1 MSKKSEEAL
10 NALIKPIR
18 NWLKGNNKR
27 NALVIL
33 SEPRAKTHLVL
44 ATNTTG
50 NDMIPDMG
58 LIVGMEPQLT
68 DVLLMI
74 HDFAMDIE
82 PATPHE
88 PDWEDTIDFTASSS
102 GRPDPED
109 DTPAENSYSRQAV
122 GAPSVNQQSVCDGES
137 VGQGDNSY
145 ERRGCESYRALA
157 QAQPISR

>member
-1 MSKKSEEAL
+1 MSKKKEEAL

-18 NWLKGNNKR
+18 KWLAGDKHR

-33 SEPRAKTHLVL
+33 SEPLAKTQLVL

-58 LIVGMEPQLT
+58 MIVGMEPQLT

-82 PATPHE
+82 PVKTNE

-102 GRPDPED
+102 GRPDTEE
-109 DTPAENSYSRQAV
+109 DTPADAESISNHCRTIPETFSR
-122 GAPSVNQQSVCDGES
+122 
-137 VGQGDNSY
+137 DN
-145 ERRGCESYRALA
+145 RK
-157 QAQPISR
+157 

>member
-1 MSKKSEEAL
+1 MEKCNNEKRL
-10 NALIKPIR
+10 NNLIKPIR
-18 NWLKGNNKR
+18 KWLAGDKHR

-33 SEPRAKTHLVL
+33 SEPRAKTQLVL

-58 LIVGMEPQLT
+58 MIVGMEPQLQ

-82 PATPHE
+82 PVTHHE

-102 GRPDPED
+102 GRPE
-109 DTPAENSYSRQAV
+109 E
-122 GAPSVNQQSVCDGES
+122 
-137 VGQGDNSY
+137 
-145 ERRGCESYRALA
+145 
-157 QAQPISR
+157 

>member
-1 MSKKSEEAL
+1 MSKKKEEAL

-18 NWLKGNNKR
+18 KWLAGDKHR

-33 SEPRAKTHLVL
+33 SEPRAKTQLVL

-58 LIVGMEPQLT
+58 MIVGMEPQLT

-82 PATPHE
+82 PLQE
-88 PDWEDTIDFTASSS
+88 PVTDWEDTIDYTASSS

-109 DTPAENSYSRQAV
+109 DAPADA
-122 GAPSVNQQSVCDGES
+122 ES
-137 VGQGDNSY
+137 KSNHCRTIPETLS
-145 ERRGCESYRALA
+145 
-157 QAQPISR
+157 

>member
-1 MSKKSEEAL
+1 MSKKKEEAL

-18 NWLKGNNKR
+18 KWLAGDKHR

-33 SEPRAKTHLVL
+33 SEPLAKTQLVL

-58 LIVGMEPQLT
+58 MIVGMEPQLT

-82 PATPHE
+82 PVKTNE

-102 GRPDPED
+102 GRPDTEE
-109 DTPAENSYSRQAV
+109 DTPADAE
-122 GAPSVNQQSVCDGES
+122 
-137 VGQGDNSY
+137 
-145 ERRGCESYRALA
+145 
-157 QAQPISR
+157 PISNHCRTIPETLS

>member
-18 NWLKGNNKR
+18 KWLAGNNKR

-33 SEPRAKTHLVL
+33 SEPRAKTQLVL

-58 LIVGMEPQLT
+58 MIVGMEPQLQ

-74 HDFAMDIE
+74 HDFAMDME
-82 PATPHE
+82 PLQE
-88 PDWEDTIDFTASSS
+88 PVTDWEDTIDYTASSS
-102 GRPDPED
+102 GRPFDYDEQNDLAPQSQHIEPLSSQSRTIPE
-109 DTPAENSYSRQAV
+109 PLS
-122 GAPSVNQQSVCDGES
+122 
-137 VGQGDNSY
+137 
-145 ERRGCESYRALA
+145 
-157 QAQPISR
+157 

>member
-1 MSKKSEEAL
+1 MSKKKEEAL

-18 NWLKGNNKR
+18 KWLAGNNKR

-33 SEPRAKTHLVL
+33 SEPRAKTQLVL

-58 LIVGMEPQLT
+58 MIVGMEPQLT

-82 PATPHE
+82 PVESNE
-88 PDWEDTIDFTASSS
+88 PDWEDTIDYTASSS
-102 GRPDPED
+102 GRPE
-109 DTPAENSYSRQAV
+109 E
-122 GAPSVNQQSVCDGES
+122 
-137 VGQGDNSY
+137 
-145 ERRGCESYRALA
+145 
-157 QAQPISR
+157 

>member
-18 NWLKGNNKR
+18 KWLAGNNKR

-33 SEPRAKTHLVL
+33 SEPRSKTQLVL

-50 NDMIPDMG
+50 EDMIPDIGM
-58 LIVGMEPQLT
+58 IVGMEPQLT

-82 PATPHE
+82 PLQE
-88 PDWEDTIDFTASSS
+88 PVTDWEDTIDFTASSS

-109 DTPAENSYSRQAV
+109 DAPADAESKSTQSRTI
-122 GAPSVNQQSVCDGES
+122 PETLSE
-137 VGQGDNSY
+137 DN
-145 ERRGCESYRALA
+145 RK
-157 QAQPISR
+157 

>member
-1 MSKKSEEAL
+1 MSKKKEEAL

-18 NWLKGNNKR
+18 KWLAGNNKR

-33 SEPRAKTHLVL
+33 SEPRAKTQLVL

-58 LIVGMEPQLT
+58 MIVGMEPQLT

-82 PATPHE
+82 PLQE
-88 PDWEDTIDFTASSS
+88 PVTDWEDTIDYTASSS
-102 GRPDPED
+102 GRPE
-109 DTPAENSYSRQAV
+109 
-122 GAPSVNQQSVCDGES
+122 ES
-137 VGQGDNSY
+137 V
-145 ERRGCESYRALA
+145 
-157 QAQPISR
+157 SRE

>member
-18 NWLKGNNKR
+18 KWLAGNNKR

-33 SEPRAKTHLVL
+33 SEPRAKTQLVL

-58 LIVGMEPQLT
+58 MIVGMEPQLQ

-82 PATPHE
+82 PLQE
-88 PDWEDTIDFTASSS
+88 PVTDWEDTIDYTASSS
-102 GRPDPED
+102 GRSE
-109 DTPAENSYSRQAV
+109 
-122 GAPSVNQQSVCDGES
+122 ES
-137 VGQGDNSY
+137 V
-145 ERRGCESYRALA
+145 
-157 QAQPISR
+157 SRE

>member
-1 MSKKSEEAL
+1 MSKKKEEAL

-18 NWLKGNNKR
+18 KWLAGDEHR

-33 SEPRAKTHLVL
+33 SEPKASTHLVL

-58 LIVGMEPQLT
+58 LIVGMEPQLQ

-82 PATPHE
+82 PVTPHE
-88 PDWEDTIDFTASSS
+88 PDLEDTIDFTASSS

-109 DTPAENSYSRQAV
+109 DAPADA
-122 GAPSVNQQSVCDGES
+122 ES
-137 VGQGDNSY
+137 KSNHCRTIPETLSGDK
-145 ERRGCESYRALA
+145 
-157 QAQPISR
+157 